1 MLYEPISNTAT
12 SLFKDFELHLKL
24 DFILWTKS
32 GISTQVFWSKMTS
45 LQPKNFSVEVSPLIT
60 I

>member
-1 MLYEPISNTAT
+1 MLYGSISNNAT
-12 SLFKDFELHLKL
+12 SLLKDFELLLKL

-45 LQPKNFSVEVSPLIT
+45 LQPKNFSVEVSPLMT